1 MAQKDTKAAAA
12 TMQRA
17 VEAKRLALGPTHPAV
32 AESVL
37 SLAAIYRA
45 SGQAR
50 DAIELLQTE
59 LKFLTEEGQA
69 SSPGDTHASCSA
81 FASVHAWTQVE
92 SYED

>member
-1 MAQKDTKAAAA
+1 MAQKDTKAAVM

-17 VEAKRLALGPTHPAV
+17 IEAKRLALGPAHPAV

-37 SLAAIYRA
+37 SLAVIYRT

-50 DAIELLQTE
+50 DAVELLQKE

-69 SSPGDTHASCSA
+69 SSPGDTQAPCSA
-81 FASVHAWTQVE
+81 YGAAWACSRV
-92 SYED
+92 